1 MPNSIQ
7 LAQRYLPILDE
18 VYQRN
23 SLTSF
28 MDASNERVRFIGAN
42 TVQLYKSS
50 LDGLGDYSRNNGF
63 VDGSITGTWEALT
76 LEQDRGRGFNID
88 VMDNDETL
96 GMALGTTVGEFVRTK
111 VVPEIDAYRFA
122 KYAGTSGVDG
132 ASADIASGAD
142 VIALIDAAQASMD
155 NNEVPYEG
163 RILFVNPLVYAY
175 LKENIQ
181 RRLVNEVVADRN
193 IMMLDNMRVISVPAS
208 RFNTAITLNDGST
221 SGETAGG
228 YSVASGSYPI
238 NFMIIHPSAIV
249 QVAKHVAPRL
259 FGPDMNLGADAW
271 RFNYRIYHDA
281 FVEANKVK
289 GIYVHKAA
297 TANS

>member
-18 VYQRN
+18 IYKAN

-28 MDASNERVRFIGAN
+28 MDTANERVRFIGAN
-42 TVQLYKSS
+42 TVQLYKSA
-50 LDGLGDYSRNNGF
+50 LDGLGDYSRADGF
-63 VDGSITGTWEALT
+63 VNGSITGSWEALT
-76 LEQDRGRGFNID
+76 LTQDRGRSFNID

-111 VVPEIDAYRFA
+111 VIPEIDAYRFA
-122 KYAGTSGVDG
+122 KFAGTSGVDG

-142 VIALIDAAQASMD
+142 VIELIDAAQASMD
-155 NNEVPYEG
+155 DNEVPYEG
-163 RILFVNPLVYAY
+163 RVLFVNPTVYAY
-175 LKENIQ
+175 LKQNIQ
-181 RRLVNEVVADRN
+181 RRLINEVVADRN
-193 IMMLDNMRVISVPAS
+193 VVMLDNMRVISVPVS
-208 RFNTAITLNDGST
+208 RFNTAITLLDGG

-228 YSVASGSYPI
+228 YAVPTGSYKI
-238 NFMIIHPSAIV
+238 NFMIVHPSAVV

-259 FGPDMNLGADAW
+259 FGPDMNLDADAW
-271 RFNYRIYHDA
+271 KFNYRIYHDA
-281 FVEANKVK
+281 FVEDNKVK

-297 TANS
+297 TAN